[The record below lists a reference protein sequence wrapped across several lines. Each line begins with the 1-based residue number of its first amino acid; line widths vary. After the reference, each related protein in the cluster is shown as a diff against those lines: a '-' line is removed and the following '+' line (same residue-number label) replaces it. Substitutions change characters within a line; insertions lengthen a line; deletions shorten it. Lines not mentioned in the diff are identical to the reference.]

1 MVYCIFAGN
10 HEIEQQN
17 GVLSNYLV
25 SYRSRFK
32 VTSCTSCTVK
42 NISELFQ
49 KRLRLCA
56 IISTCTGPGSR
67 AARGL

>member
-1 MVYCIFAGN
+1 MVYCICAGN

-32 VTSCTSCTVK
+32 VTSRTAVHFK
-42 NISELFQ
+42 LP
-49 KRLRLCA
+49 RLRLVLA
-56 IISTCTGPGSR
+56 I
-67 AARGL
+67 RGQSCFRSVAKL